1 MNAETTEFD
10 KRVAVIGAAGHVGLP
25 FSLVV
30 ADAGHKVWGVDVNLD
45 MISRLN
51 DGVIDYVEEG
61 ATELLNRL
69 KKDRP
74 NNLNF
79 TAWDGCI
86 EDCDVVAIML
96 GTPVDSENNPR
107 MDDLFKFVDDVLI
120 PQMSGGQLIILR
132 STVAPGTTEVIR
144 DRIER
149 TKGWNEGSDFYLVF
163 CPERV
168 VQGKG
173 IVETHKLPQLIGAFS
188 DESYEVARKFFRTFV
203 DNKLFKLTPREAEIG
218 KLMTNMYRYIN
229 FAFANEFWMIAEKN
243 GVDIDKVIDACN
255 YEYPR
260 LQVPHPGPN
269 VGGPCLFKDGRFL
282 LSDIPFAD
290 LIQVAFLI
298 NEGMCDAIYNKLAR
312 QVPLRKVL
320 ILGASFKAGSDDT
333 RNSLSFKM
341 RKVCKKHGVEADIY
355 DPYVPAFNKMPTNM
369 HSYDAVIIMTP
380 HPEFIKF
387 WEDYKREMYIFTVVV
402 DIWKLLEPSK
412 KTPDGFFPVCDDE
425 EVVEFLQTGMAK

>member
-1 MNAETTEFD
+1 
-10 KRVAVIGAAGHVGLP
+10 
-25 FSLVV
+25 
-30 ADAGHKVWGVDVNLD
+30 
-45 MISRLN
+45 
-51 DGVIDYVEEG
+51 
-61 ATELLNRL
+61 
-69 KKDRP
+69 
-74 NNLNF
+74 
-79 TAWDGCI
+79 
-86 EDCDVVAIML
+86 
-96 GTPVDSENNPR
+96 

-229 FAFANEFWMIAEKN
+229 FAFANEFWMIAEKH

-269 VGGPCLFKDGRFL
+269 VEALASSKM
-282 LSDIPFAD
+282 
-290 LIQVAFLI
+290 VAFFCLI
-298 NEGMCDAIYNKLAR
+298 FRL
-312 QVPLRKVL
+312 LTL
-320 ILGASFKAGSDDT
+320 
-333 RNSLSFKM
+333 
-341 RKVCKKHGVEADIY
+341 
-355 DPYVPAFNKMPTNM
+355 
-369 HSYDAVIIMTP
+369 
-380 HPEFIKF
+380 
-387 WEDYKREMYIFTVVV
+387 YK
-402 DIWKLLEPSK
+402 WPS
-412 KTPDGFFPVCDDE
+412 
-425 EVVEFLQTGMAK
+425 